1 MGKKRRQAV
10 DEDGDDVHEKS
21 SSGEKDLYEV
31 LGVDRKAS
39 QEEIRKAYHKLA
51 LRLHPDKNPNDEGAK
66 EKFQSLQS
74 VIAILGDPEKRKVY
88 DETGSVEDV
97 ELSGDTFTNLY
108 QFFKSLYRQI
118 SEEDIDAFAESYR
131 GSQEE
136 ARNLKEEYCRRK
148 GNMNLVFTYIMC
160 SNPKLDSHRFKE
172 IIDSAIAA
180 GEVKEFKV
188 YKKWAAEVSKEPAPL
203 NPLAQS
209 NRKRKEKG
217 VTSGSLFALITSK
230 GKDRM
235 NSLASVIEA
244 KYGGVGK
251 KSKDSKLEQ
260 EPSEEAFL
268 ATQKR
273 MMKQPKK
280 KGTKQH

>member
-1 MGKKRRQAV
+1 
-10 DEDGDDVHEKS
+10 
-21 SSGEKDLYEV
+21 
-31 LGVDRKAS
+31 
-39 QEEIRKAYHKLA
+39 
-51 LRLHPDKNPNDEGAK
+51 
-66 EKFQSLQS
+66 
-74 VIAILGDPEKRKVY
+74 
-88 DETGSVEDV
+88 
-97 ELSGDTFTNLY
+97 
-108 QFFKSLYRQI
+108 
-118 SEEDIDAFAESYR
+118 
-131 GSQEE
+131 
-136 ARNLKEEYCRRK
+136 
-148 GNMNLVFTYIMC
+148 MNLVFTYIMC

-180 GEVKEFKV
+180 GEFKEFKV

-209 NRKRKEKG
+209 NRKKKEKG
-217 VTSGSLFALITSK
+217 ETTDSLFALITSK

-235 NSLASVIEA
+235 NSLASAIEA

-251 KSKDSKLEQ
+251 KSKDPKLAQ

-280 KGTKQH
+280 KGTKQD